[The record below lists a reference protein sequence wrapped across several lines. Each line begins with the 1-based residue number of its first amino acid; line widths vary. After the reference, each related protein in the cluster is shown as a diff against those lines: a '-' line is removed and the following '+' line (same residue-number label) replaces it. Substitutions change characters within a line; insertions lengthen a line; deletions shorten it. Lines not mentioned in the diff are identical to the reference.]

1 MKRFLSDT
9 LQYICLKIIQEQISK
24 SKLQKYTEIKHTF
37 DSMYFL
43 KECICV
49 DLHTVCLCVFHTLYV
64 LKN

>member
-1 MKRFLSDT
+1 MCALFL
-9 LQYICLKIIQEQISK
+9 Y
-24 SKLQKYTEIKHTF
+24 EIKHTF

-64 LKN
+64 LKID